1 MQYKPEGISKKV
13 FYQVRTF
20 TREMKLYTQALC
32 ITVMPR
38 VCSKSDY
45 TVIQYPYTLTTETL
59 GRKFLGKIKT
69 RILGCIWAEK

>member
-20 TREMKLYTQALC
+20 MKEMKLHTRTLC

-38 VCSKSDY
+38 VYMESDY
-45 TVIQYPYTLTTETL
+45 TGIQQPYTLTSEAL
-59 GRKFLGKIKT
+59 KKIA
-69 RILGCIWAEK
+69 G